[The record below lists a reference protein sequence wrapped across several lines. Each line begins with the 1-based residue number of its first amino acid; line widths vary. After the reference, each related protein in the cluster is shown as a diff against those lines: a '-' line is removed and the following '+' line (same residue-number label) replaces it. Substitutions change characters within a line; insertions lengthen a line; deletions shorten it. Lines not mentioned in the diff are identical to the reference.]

1 MLLGF
6 LTIVIMAVVAYAY
19 WREGLMTACTMFLNV
34 FLAGMVAF
42 NFWEPAADLL
52 DPMFANNFLHGWED
66 FICLAVLFSFT
77 LGILRLITNNL
88 AHTDLEYPPGLLR
101 GGGLFFGLA
110 TGYLVSGFLVCVFQ
124 TVPWHEN
131 FMGFDPDY
139 DAKSSTRVIRAV
151 LPPDRVWLGMMQR
164 AGAYSFSNPFT
175 APDPDAVDPRS
186 PQPRFYGEAVTFDK
200 YSTFE
205 LRYKRHRRYSDKGDP
220 LPDGGE
226 FDRQVH
232 RQKK

>member
-6 LTIVIMAVVAYAY
+6 LTVVIMGVVAYAY
-19 WREGLMTACTMFLNV
+19 WREGLLTACTMFLNV

-42 NFWEPAADLL
+42 NFWEPIADVL
-52 DPMFANNFLHGWED
+52 DPMFATNFLHGWED
-66 FICLAVLFSFT
+66 FICLTVLFSFT
-77 LGILRLITNNL
+77 LGILRLTTNNL
-88 AHTDLEYPPGLLR
+88 ARSDLEYPPGLLR
-101 GGGLFFGLA
+101 GGGVFFGLA

-131 FMGFDPDY
+131 FLGFDPEHDPK
-139 DAKSSTRVIRAV
+139 ASSKGIRSV

-164 AGAYSFSNPFT
+164 AGAYSFSNLFT
-175 APDPDAVDPRS
+175 ATEPDANDS
-186 PQPRFYGEAVTFDK
+186 QPAYYDRAITFDK

-220 LPDGGE
+220 LPDLGE

-232 RQKK
+232 RQKQ